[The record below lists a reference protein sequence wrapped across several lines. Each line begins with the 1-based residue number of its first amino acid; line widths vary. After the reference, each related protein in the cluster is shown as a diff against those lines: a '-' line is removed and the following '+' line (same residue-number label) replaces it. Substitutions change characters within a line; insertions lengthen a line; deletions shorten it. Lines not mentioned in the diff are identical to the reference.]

1 MINVTK
7 LHLQVLIFQVTI
19 VKIRATLLTLMKLK
33 TLKTLTEAALAT
45 LRNLTINA
53 FQKTAKD
60 LMNMAP
66 MFLEVIQANY

>member
-33 TLKTLTEAALAT
+33 TLKTLTEAALAA
-45 LRNLTINA
+45 LRNLTINT
-53 FQKTAKD
+53 FQKTTKD
-60 LMNMAP
+60 LMNMVP
-66 MFLEVIQANY
+66 MFLEVIQTNY